1 MIKKFEQFINES
13 RIYEDT
19 VRNEIVEFIKNNYN
33 KEELLEKLEEG
44 HDNFEQELYDT
55 LCELYRS

>member
-1 MIKKFEQFINES
+1 MIKNFNQFINES

-33 KEELLEKLEEG
+33 KEELLEKLE
-44 HDNFEQELYDT
+44 DNRDDFEQEGRDCLPHGAG
-55 LCELYRS
+55 

>member
-1 MIKKFEQFINES
+1 MIKNFNQFINES

-33 KEELLEKLEEG
+33 KEELLEKLE
-44 HDNFEQELYDT
+44 DNLKK
-55 LCELYRS
+55 

>member
-1 MIKKFEQFINES
+1 MIKNFNQFINES

-33 KEELLEKLEEG
+33 KEELLEKLE
-44 HDNFEQELYDT
+44 DNRDDFEQELYDT
-55 LCELYRS
+55 LCEFYMN

>member
-1 MIKKFEQFINES
+1 MIKNFNQFINES

-33 KEELLEKLEEG
+33 KEELLEKLE
-44 HDNFEQELYDT
+44 DNRDDFEQELYDT
-55 LCELYRS
+55 LCELYMN